1 MKLINTDTAPSAVG
15 PYSQAA
21 VAGGLVYCSG
31 QIEIDPITNSLISGD
46 AAAQTTR
53 ILQNLEA
60 VLTAAGS
67 SLAHVVRATIFLT
80 DMDDFAAINTV
91 YANAFGTHRPAR
103 ACVEVSRLPKN
114 VRVEIDAIAVV
125 SE

>member
-31 QIEIDPITNSLISGD
+31 QIAIDPITNSLISGD

>member
-31 QIEIDPITNSLISGD
+31 QIAIDPSTNSLISGD

-60 VLTAAGS
+60 VLAAAGS